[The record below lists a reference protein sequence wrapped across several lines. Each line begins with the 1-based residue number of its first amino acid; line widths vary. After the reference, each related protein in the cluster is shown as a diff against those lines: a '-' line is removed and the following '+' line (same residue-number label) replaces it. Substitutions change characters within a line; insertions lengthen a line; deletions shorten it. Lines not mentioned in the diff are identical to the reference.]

1 MMKGHLISGIK
12 KLAVILIASLMILGL
27 VPVGLIAKPDT
38 VRAEGEFLRLL
49 PIAETS
55 VSPQSDQK
63 KITGSP

>member
-38 VRAEGEFLRLL
+38 VSAEGEFLRLL
-49 PIAETS
+49 PIA
-55 VSPQSDQK
+55 
-63 KITGSP
+63 